1 MLLLFFCSASSSV
14 NAATSSEPVAT
25 HQRLIIFNGF
35 GEHINIMKMKTPCNA
50 INTSKNANGDIVVAS
65 AGVVDSFMLDVII
78 SIIMHIDIVTKRNA
92 ILWALIRIK
101 SKKKTNW

>member
-1 MLLLFFCSASSSV
+1 M
-14 NAATSSEPVAT
+14 
-25 HQRLIIFNGF
+25 
-35 GEHINIMKMKTPCNA
+35 NIMKMKTPCNA

-65 AGVVDSFMLDVII
+65 AGVVASFMFDVII

-101 SKKKTNW
+101 SQIICYSFFLYTVHSVCSGNDMENEHEHMSTEKRM